1 MSKELGRRENGKK
14 ENKVNSKKE
23 KESKNKM
30 KRMLIMRFENMMRHK
45 TISPIKYI
53 PNCWK
58 KNSWMKLITNM
69 HLSLAYGLYVPS
81 DFFLGAKFCN
91 GNFHIFFIS
100 SPIHGGIFELL
111 D

>member
-14 ENKVNSKKE
+14 ENNVDRKKE
-23 KESKNKM
+23 KGSKNKM

-58 KNSWMKLITNM
+58 NFMDEIDYKY
-69 HLSLAYGLYVPS
+69 AFVPCIWIPC
-81 DFFLGAKFCN
+81 A
-91 GNFHIFFIS
+91 
-100 SPIHGGIFELL
+100 
-111 D
+111 